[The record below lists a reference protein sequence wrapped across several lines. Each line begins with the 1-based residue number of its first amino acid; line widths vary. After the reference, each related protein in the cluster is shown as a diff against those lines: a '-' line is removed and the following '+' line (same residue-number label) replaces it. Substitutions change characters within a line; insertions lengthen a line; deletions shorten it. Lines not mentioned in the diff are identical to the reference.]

1 MTNAMPKRQ
10 EIDVQLTW
18 DTDIL
23 FPTPD
28 NYKENLAAYTK
39 QVTAFESNYKG
50 KLTDKDTIVSALT
63 EYEKSLFLIAD
74 FPTMPSF
81 LWKSIR

>member
-28 NYKENLAAYTK
+28 NYKENLAAYAK

-63 EYEKSLFLIAD
+63 EYEKIVILDSRLSHYA
-74 FPTMPSF
+74 F